1 MTLGD
6 SKTYFWRNL
15 YIKKT
20 EMKEI
25 SIEESKQIQLEI
37 LQDIHDFCTAHDIRY
52 AICSGT
58 LLGAVRHGG
67 FIPWDDDIDIQML
80 REDYER
86 FVRTYNDGHN
96 DHLRLHSLLDDPDYA
111 LPYAKVEDNRTLLVE
126 QTATK
131 PMGIAVD
138 VFPID
143 PLKDT
148 LSESEAYMDRLL
160 RARLLL
166 MGKLLRPTPLNSTAK
181 KIAIKTLN
189 ILTSPLPI
197 TKVMKWY
204 EHKCRQGKPDARYK
218 AITVWGYGRREI
230 MPAEIYDNLAP
241 IRFEGREFMS
251 FADTDTYLTRLYGDY
266 MTPPPPDKRHSPHTN
281 LLICWRN

>member
-1 MTLGD
+1 M
-6 SKTYFWRNL
+6 R
-15 YIKKT
+15 
-20 EMKEI
+20 EI

-37 LQDIHDFCTAHDIRY
+37 LQDIHDFCTAHAIRY

-67 FIPWDDDIDIQML
+67 FIPWDDDIDILML

-86 FVRTYNDGHN
+86 FVRAYNDGHN

-126 QTATK
+126 QTAVK

-148 LSESEAYMDRLL
+148 LSESEAFMDQLL
-160 RARLLL
+160 RARLILQ
-166 MGKLLRPTPLNSTAK
+166 GKLLRPTPLNSTAK
-181 KIAIKTLN
+181 KIAIKLLN
-189 ILTSPLPI
+189 ILTAPLPL
-197 TKVMKWY
+197 TTVTRWY
-204 EHKCRQGKPDARYK
+204 ERKCRRGKPGANFR

-230 MPAEIYDNLAP
+230 MPAELYDNLTP

-251 FADTDTYLTRLYGDY
+251 FADTHTYLTRLYGDY
-266 MTPPPPDKRHSPHTN
+266 MTPPPEDKRHSPHTN
-281 LLICWRN
+281 LLICWRE